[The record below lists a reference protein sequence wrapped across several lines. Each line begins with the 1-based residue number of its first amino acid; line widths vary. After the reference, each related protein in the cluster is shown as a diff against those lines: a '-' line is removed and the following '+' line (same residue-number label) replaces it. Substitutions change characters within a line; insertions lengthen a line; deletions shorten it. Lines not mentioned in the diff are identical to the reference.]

1 MEGLGQLALGAER
14 GGEGWTDEAAERYQR
29 QLLLPE
35 LGLEGQQRLGRA
47 RVAVVGAGGLGSTL
61 LPLLV
66 GAGVGQLRL
75 CDGDSVSRS
84 NLPRQTLYRTADLGG
99 SKARLAAER
108 LSSLNPHCQLIA
120 SAEYLSPENAPRLL
134 GGVDLILDATDNE
147 PARRCLDAY
156 SRAAKLPW
164 LYASAEGWGGQ
175 LALFLP
181 GRPGYAELFPEAPAP
196 APSEAGQ
203 GSTAPAAASGGRPIP
218 VLATTPALIAS
229 LAATEALKYL
239 LGLPT
244 TLADSLLLVDSLG
257 MRLQRI
263 QR

>member
-1 MEGLGQLALGAER
+1 MEGLGQLALAAGR
-14 GGEGWTDEAAERYQR
+14 GGEGWTDEASERYQR

-35 LGLEGQQRLGRA
+35 LGLEGQQRLSRA

-75 CDGDSVSRS
+75 CDGDIVTRS

-108 LSSLNPHCQLIA
+108 LSALNPHCQLIA

-134 GGVDLILDATDNE
+134 GKVDLILDATDNE

-164 LYASAEGWGGQ
+164 Q

-181 GRPGYAELFPEAPAP
+181 GRPGYAELFPEASPAAPREAGEGSAAP
-196 APSEAGQ
+196 A
-203 GSTAPAAASGGRPIP
+203 TAEGGRPIP

-244 TLADSLLLVDSLG
+244 ALAVSLLLVDSLG

>member
-1 MEGLGQLALGAER
+1 MEGLGQLALAAER

-35 LGLEGQQRLGRA
+35 LGREGQQRLSRA

-75 CDGDSVSRS
+75 CDGDIVSRS
-84 NLPRQTLYRTADLGG
+84 
-99 SKARLAAER
+99 K
-108 LSSLNPHCQLIA
+108 LIA

-134 GGVDLILDATDNE
+134 GKVDLILDATDNE

-203 GSTAPAAASGGRPIP
+203 GSTAPAAVKGGRPIP

-239 LGLPT
+239 LGLPS

>member
-1 MEGLGQLALGAER
+1 MEGLGQLALAAER
-14 GGEGWTDEAAERYQR
+14 GGEVWTEEATERYQR

-35 LGLEGQQRLGRA
+35 LGLEGQQRLSRA

-75 CDGDSVSRS
+75 CDGDIVSRS
-84 NLPRQTLYRTADLGG
+84 NLPRQTLYRTDELGG

-108 LSSLNPHCQLIA
+108 LSALNPHCQLIA
-120 SAEYLSPENAPRLL
+120 SAEYLSSENAPRLL
-134 GGVDLILDATDNE
+134 GEVDLILDATDNE
-147 PARRCLDAY
+147 PARRCIDAY
-156 SRAAKLPW
+156 SRAAGIPW
-164 LYASAEGWGGQ
+164 LYASVEGWGGQ

-181 GRPGYAELFPEAPAP
+181 GRPGYAELFPEAPPP
-196 APSEAGQ
+196 APSEAPNRSATPATAE
-203 GSTAPAAASGGRPIP
+203 GSRPIP

-229 LAATEALKYL
+229 LATTEALKYL

>member
-1 MEGLGQLALGAER
+1 MEGLGQLALAAGR
-14 GGEGWTDEAAERYQR
+14 GSEGWTDEASERYQR

-35 LGLEGQQRLGRA
+35 LGLEGQQHLSRA

-75 CDGDSVSRS
+75 CDGDIVTRS

-108 LSSLNPHCQLIA
+108 LSALNPHCQLIA

-134 GGVDLILDATDNE
+134 GKVDLILDATDNE

-181 GRPGYAELFPEAPAP
+181 GRPGYAELFPEASPAAPREAGEGSAAP
-196 APSEAGQ
+196 A
-203 GSTAPAAASGGRPIP
+203 TAEGGRPIP

-244 TLADSLLLVDSLG
+244 ALADSLLLVDSLG